1 MASFINLLNKN
12 WGEREGK
19 YEEII
24 ASKDKE
30 IRKLKEKIESQNSK

>member
-12 WGEREGK
+12 WCEREGK

-24 ASKDKE
+24 ASKDEE
-30 IRKLKEKIESQNSK
+30 IKKIKRKNKR